1 MRRGSPVNSPQLM
14 LALEGLLFLFS
25 ADSFVQPSL

>member
-1 MRRGSPVNSPQLM
+1 MQRGSPVSPPQLM

-25 ADSFVQPSL
+25 ADVFAQPSP